1 MTQIRLGDL
10 LVRAQV
16 VSEAQ
21 LGAALA
27 EQKQWGGRLGTILV
41 RMGVLNEDLL
51 VKALARQLNLPRAA
65 IGPTDTIG
73 VPDAILAR
81 VDRATCE
88 KNLILPIGWVTER
101 RSVVVAVA
109 DPLNVVAL
117 DDFSRRMGARLEIML
132 AAETQLLQA
141 VGRVFGGSPGVDSRV
156 TGQENGLSF
165 MDNSGRTMQQ
175 QQQAG
180 GFSQPPQQAFS
191 QPPQQAFSQQPPQP
205 AFSLPPQ
212 PAFSQP
218 PGAAPGWSPQPPT
231 GWTAPPPATPPT
243 MPAPPTTG
251 ADDLRVL
258 ADQQLRAMRALVEL
272 LIERG
277 IISRAELQA
286 WMGASR

>member
-1 MTQIRLGDL
+1 
-10 LVRAQV
+10 
-16 VSEAQ
+16 
-21 LGAALA
+21 
-27 EQKQWGGRLGTILV
+27 
-41 RMGVLNEDLL
+41 MGVLNEDLL

-191 QPPQQAFSQQPPQP
+191 QQ
-205 AFSLPPQ
+205 PPQ

-231 GWTAPPPATPPT
+231 GWTAPPPATPRSATVTTTRTTRWSPRCSAR
-243 MPAPPTTG
+243 PA
-251 ADDLRVL
+251 
-258 ADQQLRAMRALVEL
+258 
-272 LIERG
+272 
-277 IISRAELQA
+277 
-286 WMGASR
+286 